1 MGERDDYMD
10 ENTELLLFIY
20 QNAKMGVNSCTELI
34 RILNGKDNKI
44 KKDVEGELK
53 GYESFVKKSEK
64 LMRDHNIT
72 PKDKGVMVN
81 IMSKMGMNMEMMKDN
96 SDARIADMLTKGFTM
111 GNVDI
116 SKKIDRYE
124 GDCEKDI
131 FNMARRLVEF
141 GEVNI
146 VFFKI
151 YL

>member
-1 MGERDDYMD
+1 MD
-10 ENTELLLFIY
+10 ENTELLLYIY

-34 RILNGKDNKI
+34 RILNSKDNKI
-44 KKDVEGELK
+44 KKIVEGELK

-64 LMRDHNIT
+64 LMRNYNIT
-72 PKDKGVMVN
+72 PKDKGIMAN
-81 IMSKMGMNMEMMKDN
+81 MMSKIGMDMEMMKDN

-124 GDCEKDI
+124 GDAEKDI
-131 FNMARRLVEF
+131 IKLAKELLEF
-141 GEVNI
+141 GKSNI
-146 VFFKI
+146 DFLKP